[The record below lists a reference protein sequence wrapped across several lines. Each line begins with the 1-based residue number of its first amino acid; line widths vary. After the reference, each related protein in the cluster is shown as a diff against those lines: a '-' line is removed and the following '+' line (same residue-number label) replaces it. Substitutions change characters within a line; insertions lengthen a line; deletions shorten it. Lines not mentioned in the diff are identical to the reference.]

1 MQENKALIT
10 LLIKT
15 INLNITNLQE
25 QILGNKVSDI
35 ADINFNSGVVR
46 GLLDAIN
53 LIHQQ
58 NKNIENG
65 HLSLV
70 RDGNKYYYFNERTK
84 ERIEV

>member
-25 QILGNKVSDI
+25 QILGNKINDI

-46 GLLDAIN
+46 GLLDSIN

-65 HLSLV
+65 NLSLV
-70 RDGNKYYYFNERTK
+70 RDANKYYFFNERTK